1 MRQRR
6 VNSAH
11 SNGVGLGYE
20 DVIMWK
26 MFSLDLI
33 LQCRMW
39 PGKIIEEE
47 IMSRLLVLMR
57 VVTPEPREIEEE
69 QRGVYG
75 HRLQQELISVRS

>member
-1 MRQRR
+1 
-6 VNSAH
+6 
-11 SNGVGLGYE
+11 
-20 DVIMWK
+20 
-26 MFSLDLI
+26 
-33 LQCRMW
+33 MW

-69 QRGVYG
+69 ERGVYG